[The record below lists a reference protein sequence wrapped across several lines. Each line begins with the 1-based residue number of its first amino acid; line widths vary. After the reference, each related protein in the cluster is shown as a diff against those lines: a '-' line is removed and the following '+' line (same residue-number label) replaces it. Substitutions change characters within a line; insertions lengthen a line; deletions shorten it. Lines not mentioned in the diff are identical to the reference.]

1 MRDVFGV
8 RADAAQ
14 DAEHGLHEE
23 RRLHQAAV
31 EEVLQIVKVPDV
43 VAFELEASPVF
54 AQRGENELD
63 ILEGI
68 AEHEIARVFEML
80 ALPFELK
87 LVVAAQEVKETEID
101 RSHVERGDLGLEH

>member
-1 MRDVFGV
+1 
-8 RADAAQ
+8 
-14 DAEHGLHEE
+14 
-23 RRLHQAAV
+23 
-31 EEVLQIVKVPDV
+31 VPDV

-87 LVVAAQEVKETEID
+87 LV
-101 RSHVERGDLGLEH
+101 